1 MQLCDEAPK
10 YLIVLVAIK
19 QSTPFLRLSR
29 VLLSLYILQIRPS
42 ALTRFCP
49 KRVYPTVCSS
59 LIAACQIKSKP
70 ICLYCQ
76 IRYELLHLITKL
88 NYLCI
93 LIHKKSPSSEGL
105 YYTQQSIYLI

>member
-29 VLLSLYILQIRPS
+29 VLLSLYILQIRPP

-49 KRVYPTVCSS
+49 KTS
-59 LIAACQIKSKP
+59 LYGRLLLALSCTSKKCKKKKAP
-70 ICLYCQ
+70 PFGV
-76 IRYELLHLITKL
+76 KKFL
-88 NYLCI
+88 N
-93 LIHKKSPSSEGL
+93 GL
-105 YYTQQSIYLI
+105 GRKADISDLTTDSFLESKAT

>member
-29 VLLSLYILQIRPS
+29 MLLSLYILQIRPP

-49 KRVYPTVCSS
+49 KTSLTDRLLLAHSRASQNCHKRTVV
-59 LIAACQIKSKP
+59 
-70 ICLYCQ
+70 
-76 IRYELLHLITKL
+76 T
-88 NYLCI
+88 
-93 LIHKKSPSSEGL
+93 
-105 YYTQQSIYLI
+105 

>member
-49 KRVYPTVCSS
+49 STIYQYNSPLPQNVLRRMPQKSENQS
-59 LIAACQIKSKP
+59 L
-70 ICLYCQ
+70 
-76 IRYELLHLITKL
+76 
-88 NYLCI
+88 
-93 LIHKKSPSSEGL
+93 
-105 YYTQQSIYLI
+105 

>member
-19 QSTPFLRLSR
+19 QLTPFLRLSR

-49 KRVYPTVCSS
+49 KTS
-59 LIAACQIKSKP
+59 LPDPPLFA
-70 ICLYCQ
+70 Q
-76 IRYELLHLITKL
+76 IRPRKMAHIA
-88 NYLCI
+88 I
-93 LIHKKSPSSEGL
+93 
-105 YYTQQSIYLI
+105 